1 MKLETFI
8 GTNCAAKHCPTV
20 YKTDRGTFAVQG
32 DLIDPTGLNG
42 ISIAPQEG
50 IVEIP
55 EALVRA
61 LANKLAER

>member
-8 GTNCAAKHCPTV
+8 TSNCAAKTCPTV

-32 DLIDPTGLNG
+32 DLINPEVSDVSVGPH
-42 ISIAPQEG
+42 EG

-55 EALVRA
+55 EALARA
-61 LANKLAER
+61 LANKLTEK